1 MNELRKKPKQ
11 GGVRP
16 QGTARQL
23 APRQQRFLELYCDAN
38 SSTFGNCYQSA
49 IAAGFSDMT
58 ARNLTHNKPSWYSE
72 KLGQIKIMEPEDLL
86 GKLTEII
93 NSGVETTASKLRA
106 IDMLLKVNKMYQ
118 PNVQTFNQ
126 INIQNV
132 LD

>member
-1 MNELRKKPKQ
+1 MKTNTIPKQ

-38 SSTFGNCYQSA
+38 SPTFGNRYQSA

-72 KLGQIKIMEPEDLL
+72 KLGQIKVMEPEDLL
-86 GKLTEII
+86 LKLSDII
-93 NSGVETTASKLRA
+93 NNRSETTPNKLRA
-106 IDMLLKVNKMYQ
+106 IDMLLKVNGMYR
-118 PNVQTFNQ
+118 PDIHSLTQ

>member
-1 MNELRKKPKQ
+1 MKINTIQKQ

-38 SSTFGNCYQSA
+38 SPTFGNCYQSA

-72 KLGQIKIMEPEDLL
+72 KLGQIKVMEPEDLL
-86 GKLTEII
+86 LKLSDII
-93 NSGVETTASKLRA
+93 NNRSETTPNKLRA
-106 IDMLLKVNKMYQ
+106 IDMLLKVNNMYR
-118 PNVQTFNQ
+118 PTVQTFNQ